1 MKFNFQKT
9 AKKLSVLI
17 KRYEKEKGLS
27 TGKKWSVLAGIWRQG
42 MMYFQKNACHF
53 KSSNTV
59 FNHGHRRLKNR
70 PTNEGH
76 SQLSFDINFAMTW
89 TFLSSWNSSILPLN
103 LIISPWREISDV
115 NSAIPGSFWW
125 SDHPSE
131 KCRKHFSAQDTGKI
145 SFISKN

>member
-17 KRYEKEKGLS
+17 KRYEKIKGLS

-89 TFLSSWNSSILPLN
+89 TFLSSFKHSSTKLDYLTVTWDI
-103 LIISPWREISDV
+103 WRQFSHSWLFLVIR
-115 NSAIPGSFWW
+115 PPF
-125 SDHPSE
+125 
-131 KCRKHFSAQDTGKI
+131 RKVQKTF
-145 SFISKN
+145 FCPRYR